1 MILTQSFW
9 SWAIICPMYTLY
21 PAVFLSAPSPGFTC
35 RFLYLGFKR
44 ATSHLV
50 WPTFFPTCLYSPVSN
65 PTSSM
70 WLSPAD
76 RLQSM
81 AKLVAISFLDPIP
94 KGGYVSFPTSTPH
107 PQSNKQVSNTSWV
120 PYCLAWFWHCLPG
133 DGIRSHRVRAYSHKT
148 RPLPPPRQ
156 PPVISSGH
164 FLCLWLTGCGLEGS
178 MTSS

>member
-1 MILTQSFW
+1 
-9 SWAIICPMYTLY
+9 MYTLY

-35 RFLYLGFKR
+35 GFLYLGFKR

-50 WPTFFPTCLYSPVSN
+50 WPTFFPTCLYSPISN

-94 KGGYVSFPTSTPH
+94 KGGCVSFPTSTPH
-107 PQSNKQVSNTSWV
+107 PQSNKQVSNTSLGTLLFGLILTLSTWRWYQIPQGKGLFPQDSPPTTTTSATSYKFRSLPV
-120 PYCLAWFWHCLPG
+120 PLIDWLWIGRFHDLLLDRLILQG
-133 DGIRSHRVRAYSHKT
+133 
-148 RPLPPPRQ
+148 
-156 PPVISSGH
+156 SSQK
-164 FLCLWLTGCGLEGS
+164 
-178 MTSS
+178 